1 MDSKIMDV
9 KMKDEKSSE
18 MAPPNAKW
26 NTKNLIPRLATDAT
40 AAFAS
45 AVTVAPLITIIDKAI
60 MENASG
66 RAPIKESLKASF
78 RSLILSP
85 KSMFFS
91 KPFGLICMLYGG
103 TYLTANTLDTITST
117 VTAKD
122 ATLVTAGP
130 LKFAASSTANIG
142 LCLIKDRKFAQ
153 LFGPSGPP
161 RPVPLPTMLLFAT
174 RDCMT
179 IFASFNIPPLIGP
192 SMSRHMGELEE
203 TISAQ
208 TIAQFA
214 APAAIQLLS
223 TPMHLLGLDLYNRP
237 HGEGWRSRASI
248 IWKNWGV
255 SSVARVCRIV
265 PAFGVGGVINKN
277 VRSKGMAMWM

>member
-1 MDSKIMDV
+1 
-9 KMKDEKSSE
+9 
-18 MAPPNAKW
+18 
-26 NTKNLIPRLATDAT
+26 
-40 AAFAS
+40 
-45 AVTVAPLITIIDKAI
+45 

-66 RAPIKESLKASF
+66 RAPIKESLRASF

-91 KPFGLICMLYGG
+91 KPFGLILMVYGG

-122 ATLVTAGP
+122 AALVTAGT

-142 LCLIKDRKFAQ
+142 FTLIKDRKFAQ

-161 RPVPLPTMLLFAT
+161 RPVPIPSMMLFAM

-179 IFASFNIPPLIGP
+179 IFASFNIPPLLGP
-192 SMSRHMGELEE
+192 SMSHHIGELNE
-203 TISAQ
+203 TISGQ

-214 APAAIQLLS
+214 APAAIQFAS
-223 TPMHLLGLDLYNRP
+223 TPIHLLGLDLYNRP
-237 HGEGWRSRASI
+237 HGEGWRSRAAI
-248 IWKNWGV
+248 IWKNWGI
-255 SSVARVCRIV
+255 SAMARVCRIV
-265 PAFGVGGVINKN
+265 PAFGFGGVINSN
-277 VRSKGMAMWM
+277 VRSKGMAMWA